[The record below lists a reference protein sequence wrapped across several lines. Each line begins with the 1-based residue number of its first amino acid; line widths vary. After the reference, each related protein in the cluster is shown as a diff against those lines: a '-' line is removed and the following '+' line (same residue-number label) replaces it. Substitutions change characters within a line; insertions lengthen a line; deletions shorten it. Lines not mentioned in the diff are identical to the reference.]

1 MQKTPN
7 GVSKSPGSST
17 EAVETPKPAPGRGVH
32 ASYLNGDAALRSS
45 YKTHAMLLLLLAA
58 GLGSLQFNAT
68 GPRDCQAQ
76 AREGLLLLH
85 SFVYDEARA
94 AFRKAEAAAPC
105 PIAFWGEA
113 MTYDHPLWGEE
124 DPDAARA
131 ALAKLPQ
138 ARVSPL
144 ESGLIKAARAL
155 YGPGD
160 WKARHEAWL
169 SALAQLHAQ
178 LPHDDEAALF
188 HALALYVTSHHGAD
202 DARAMEAARIAQQ
215 VFARNPDHPGAA
227 HYLIHAADSPRHAG
241 LALTAARKYA
251 QIAPAAAHALHMPS
265 HIFVQL
271 GMWRDVEMSNI
282 AAFAASESNG
292 GAGFAGD
299 GRSPQGGASK
309 RRPDWHSFRW
319 LAAARLELNRPQL
332 VLPMLAKV
340 RDLLAQKPT
349 LELRWVYAQIA
360 QMYFSAGGPWDEQ
373 LFSPL
378 HEPKLVVEDEA
389 GYSDPAG
396 LHHAP
401 YGLYALSTEAETR
414 LEHAAALGDEPL
426 ARKLAAENEAIVERI
441 RGGQQRARL
450 LSAARIAQAR
460 SVRDPGLI
468 EEAIDATRALAD
480 FEDAQPV
487 SGPAECTPAREQL
500 GDLLVRSHR
509 YLEAYPEFRRALE
522 LRPNRLHALRGLNA
536 AALGAGEPAVASKAR
551 AQIAVQEQ

>member
-1 MQKTPN
+1 
-7 GVSKSPGSST
+7 
-17 EAVETPKPAPGRGVH
+17 
-32 ASYLNGDAALRSS
+32 
-45 YKTHAMLLLLLAA
+45 MLFLLLAA

-68 GPRDCQAQ
+68 GPRDCQTQ

-113 MTYDHPLWGEE
+113 MTYDHPLWGEGN
-124 DPDAARA
+124 PDAARA

-138 ARVSPL
+138 TRVSPL
-144 ESGLIKAARAL
+144 EAGLIKAARAL

-160 WKARHEAWL
+160 WQARHEAWL
-169 SALAQLHAQ
+169 SALSQLHAQ
-178 LPHDDEAALF
+178 LPHEDEAALF
-188 HALALYVTSHHGAD
+188 HALALYVNSRHGAD

-227 HYLIHAADSPRHAG
+227 HYLIHAADSPKHAG
-241 LALTAARKYA
+241 LALAAARKYA

-282 AAFAASESNG
+282 AAFAASESK
-292 GAGFAGD
+292 
-299 GRSPQGGASK
+299 Q
-309 RRPDWHSFRW
+309 RPDWHSFRW

-373 LFSPL
+373 LFAPL
-378 HEPKLVVEDEA
+378 HEPKLAVEDEA
-389 GYSDPAG
+389 GYSDPEG
-396 LHHAP
+396 LLHAP
-401 YGLYALSTEAETR
+401 YGLYALSTEVETR

-426 ARKLAAENEAIVERI
+426 ARKLAAEHEALSERI
-441 RGGQQRARL
+441 HSGQQRAQL

-468 EEAIDATRALAD
+468 EEAIDSTRALAD
-480 FEDAQPV
+480 FDDALPV
-487 SGPAECTPAREQL
+487 SGPADCTPAREQL

-509 YLEAYPEFRRALE
+509 YLEAYPEFRRALT

-536 AALGAGEPAVASKAR
+536 AALGAGEPDVASKAR
-551 AQIAVQEQ
+551 GQIAVQEQ